1 VQEGGPD
8 ALFDDEPGGPVDR
21 FTYDALPGRVVFG
34 AGASRTELA
43 PELARLG
50 ASRVL
55 LVASGSAVSPAR
67 ERTQAVP
74 VVGEFTEVREHVPVP
89 VAEKAR
95 SRAAE
100 VGADAVL
107 AFGGGSS
114 VGTAK
119 AIALTTGLPI
129 LCVPTTYAGSEATPV
144 WGMTEGG
151 RKTTGRDERVLP
163 RTIVYDPEL
172 TYSLP
177 ARIAA
182 ASGLNAMAHCVEA
195 FWAPRANPV
204 STALAEDGIRALGAG
219 LARIVDEPSAEGAR
233 ADALYGAYLAGTC
246 LAGAGSGLHHAICHA
261 LGGAYDLPHA
271 LTHATVLPHVV
282 AYTLPYAAEASH
294 RMRRAL
300 DTDDPA
306 GALRALAT
314 RLAIPAGLRELG
326 LTEDRLEPVV
336 DRLDGH
342 LPAGHPRPTDRA
354 ALRALLHDAWAGTT
368 PKETV

>member
-1 VQEGGPD
+1 LVDD
-8 ALFDDEPGGPVDR
+8 ASGGPVDR

-34 AGASRTELA
+34 TGTSRTELA
-43 PELARLG
+43 PELERLG

-55 LVASGSAVSPAR
+55 LVAGGSAVAPAR
-67 ERTQAVP
+67 ERTGGLP

-95 SRAAE
+95 TRAAE
-100 VGADAVL
+100 VGADVVL
-107 AFGGGSS
+107 AFGGGSA

-129 LCVPTTYAGSEATPV
+129 LCVPTTYSGSEATPV
-144 WGMTEGG
+144 WGMTGGG
-151 RKTTGRDERVLP
+151 RKTTGRHERVLP

-172 TYSLP
+172 TYGLP
-177 ARIAA
+177 VRISS

-204 STALAEDGIRALGAG
+204 STALAEDGIRALAAG
-219 LARIVDEPSAEGAR
+219 LARIPDEPSAEGAR
-233 ADALYGAYLAGTC
+233 ADALYGAYLAGAS

-282 AYTLPYAAEASH
+282 AYTLPYAPEALR
-294 RMRRAL
+294 RMARAF

-306 GALRALAT
+306 AALRALAA
-314 RLAIPAGLRELG
+314 RLGIPKGLRELG
-326 LTEDRLEPVV
+326 LTEDQLEPIVE
-336 DRLDGH
+336 RLDGH
-342 LPAGHPRPTDRA
+342 LPAGHPRPTDRD
-354 ALRALLHDAWAGTT
+354 ALRALLHDAWAGIT

>member
-1 VQEGGPD
+1 
-8 ALFDDEPGGPVDR
+8 VDR

-34 AGASRTELA
+34 AGTSRTELA

-50 ASRVL
+50 AHRVL

-67 ERTQAVP
+67 ERTKGLP
-74 VVGEFTEVREHVPVP
+74 VVGEFTEVREHVPVA
-89 VAEKAR
+89 VAERAR
-95 SRAAE
+95 ARAAE
-100 VGADAVL
+100 VRADALL

-119 AIALTTGLPI
+119 AVALTTGLPI
-129 LCVPTTYAGSEATPV
+129 LCVPTTYAGSEVTPV
-144 WGMTEGG
+144 WGMTEGR

-163 RTIVYDPEL
+163 RAIVYDPEL
-172 TYSLP
+172 TYGLP
-177 ARIAA
+177 VRIAS

-204 STALAEDGIRALGAG
+204 STVLAEDGVRALAEG
-219 LARIVDEPSAEGAR
+219 LSLIVDEPSAEAPR
-233 ADALYGAYLAGTC
+233 ADLLYGAYLAGAS

-282 AYTLPYAAEASH
+282 AYTLPYAAEAAR

-300 DTDDPA
+300 DTDDPV

-314 RLAIPAGLRELG
+314 RLGIPAGLRELG
-326 LTEDRLEPVV
+326 LAEDQLEPIVE
-336 DRLDGH
+336 RLDGH
-342 LPAGHPRPTDRA
+342 LPPGHPRPTDRD

>member
-1 VQEGGPD
+1 
-8 ALFDDEPGGPVDR
+8 VDR

-50 ASRVL
+50 ASRVF
-55 LVASGSAVSPAR
+55 LVAGGSAVPAAR
-67 ERTQAVP
+67 ERTRDLP

-89 VAEKAR
+89 VAEQAR
-95 SRAAE
+95 RRAAE

-107 AFGGGSS
+107 AFGGGSAI
-114 VGTAK
+114 GTAK
-119 AIALTTGLPI
+119 AVALTTGLPI
-129 LCVPTTYAGSEATPV
+129 LCVPTTYSGSEVTPV
-144 WGMTEGG
+144 WGMSEGG

-163 RTIVYDPEL
+163 RAIVYDPEL
-172 TYSLP
+172 TYGLP
-177 ARIAA
+177 VRISS

-204 STALAEDGIRALGAG
+204 STVLAEDGIRALATG
-219 LARIVDEPSAEGAR
+219 LAVIAEEPTAEGAR
-233 ADALYGAYLAGTC
+233 SDALYGAYLAGAS

-271 LTHATVLPHVV
+271 LTHAIVLPHVV
-282 AYTLPYAAEASH
+282 AYTLPYAAEAS
-294 RMRRAL
+294 RRLRRAL
-300 DTDDPA
+300 DTDDPVS
-306 GALRALAT
+306 ALRALAT
-314 RLAIPAGLRELG
+314 RLGIPAGLRELG
-326 LTEDRLEPVV
+326 LAEDQLEPIVEQ
-336 DRLDGH
+336 LDGH
-342 LPAGHPRPTDRA
+342 LPAGHPRPTDRD